1 MSSSAGQPTLD
12 PRVQVLVVPP
22 SDPRAAGHDELQ
34 GVGSGA
40 HRPPMD
46 ALAARA
52 WLTQDAPV
60 SGCALTT
67 IGLRVF
73 AGHPELAML
82 NVPTV
87 LVEAAVELL
96 KRLGTYVLAGGAL
109 GDGELM
115 QMDEGLPRLVG
126 FLEVPSEPAGD
137 EPLIRVVPLS

>member
-1 MSSSAGQPTLD
+1 MSSSAGQRTLD

-22 SDPRAAGHDELQ
+22 SDPHAAGHDELQ
-34 GVGSGA
+34 GIGSGRE
-40 HRPPMD
+40 RPPMH

-52 WLTQDAPV
+52 WLAQDAPARG
-60 SGCALTT
+60 SALTT

-87 LVEAAVELL
+87 LVEGAVDLL
-96 KRLGTYVLAGGAL
+96 KQLGTYVLGGGVL

-115 QMDEGLPRLVG
+115 QMGEGLPRLVG